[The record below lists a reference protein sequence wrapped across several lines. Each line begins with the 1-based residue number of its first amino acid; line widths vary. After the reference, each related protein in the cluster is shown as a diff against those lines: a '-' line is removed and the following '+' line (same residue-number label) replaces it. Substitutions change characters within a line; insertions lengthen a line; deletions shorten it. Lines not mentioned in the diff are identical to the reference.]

1 MRRTSSGSVRV
12 VESHGN
18 GSAPPVAVVLP
29 GGGGR
34 GAYEA
39 GALSILLPA
48 LEARGERIRIYCGT
62 SVGAINAAFL
72 ASRAELSPSDQAE
85 ALVTRWRELR
95 KGDLIGRVVGPRMS
109 IAMLRFAGEALGL
122 PGLRVSGLL
131 DPAPMRDSLE
141 RWVDWVALH
150 RNVRRS
156 NVDAACVVATGLSS
170 GTPVAFV
177 HARRAP
183 VAQASSAGLRYVRT
197 VLTSE
202 HVRASAAIPVLF
214 PPVEVTRPQA
224 AAGHYVDG
232 ATRLNHPIKPA
243 LALGAERV
251 IVIGFE
257 PFSRHA
263 HAERGDAAP
272 RMADV
277 LANVL
282 DGLLVDQVVDDVH
295 RLAAVNAFLADQAL
309 PAVVSY
315 RRARKRHPYRKIP
328 YALVCPPRQ
337 GELGEIAERVC
348 AARYGGLRALLDPDY
363 LLLTRAL
370 GGRSRSRGELLS
382 FLLFDPMFA
391 EALIEA
397 GQRDARAW
405 LARHPNL
412 WCTDPT
418 HDLDLDEDDVA
429 ATREQ
434 ETLSEWREMRRR

>member
-1 MRRTSSGSVRV
+1 
-12 VESHGN
+12 
-18 GSAPPVAVVLP
+18 
-29 GGGGR
+29 
-34 GAYEA
+34 
-39 GALSILLPA
+39 
-48 LEARGERIRIYCGT
+48 
-62 SVGAINAAFL
+62 
-72 ASRAELSPSDQAE
+72 
-85 ALVTRWRELR
+85 
-95 KGDLIGRVVGPRMS
+95 
-109 IAMLRFAGEALGL
+109 
-122 PGLRVSGLL
+122 
-131 DPAPMRDSLE
+131 
-141 RWVDWVALH
+141 
-150 RNVRRS
+150 
-156 NVDAACVVATGLSS
+156 
-170 GTPVAFV
+170 
-177 HARRAP
+177 
-183 VAQASSAGLRYVRT
+183 

-214 PPVEVTRPQA
+214 PPVEVTRPQT

-257 PFSRHA
+257 PFSRHP

-315 RRARKRHPYRKIP
+315 RRARRRHPYRKIP
-328 YALVCPPRQ
+328 YALVGPPRP